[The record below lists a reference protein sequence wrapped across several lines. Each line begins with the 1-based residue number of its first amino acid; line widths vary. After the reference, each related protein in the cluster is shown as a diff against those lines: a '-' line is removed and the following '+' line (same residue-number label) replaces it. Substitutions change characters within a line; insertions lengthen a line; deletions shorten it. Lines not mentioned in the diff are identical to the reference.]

1 MRWATNDQSR
11 EMAAEDGSGWHRPWD
26 GTTLEASLF
35 SNMQDASPLFLLS
48 SVVLAGLFGGWLAR
62 KLHVPGI
69 TGNIVIGAV
78 IGLTVFNE
86 LDVPRQLQTLSTFAT
101 SLIAVAVGH
110 QFAYRRIRSALRRIL
125 AIALFESFV
134 AFVCVAAL
142 TLGFGADW
150 VSALLLASLAISTAP
165 ATSLA
170 VIREMRAK
178 GPFVKT
184 LLGVVAIDA
193 GLCITVFA
201 FVQTL
206 VANIHTGAGTTAGI
220 EEAIATTGFQLLG
233 SLGVGL
239 VVGLIVDR
247 LIHIPNMHKFT
258 TLLIAVMVCTE
269 LAAALNLSPLIACLV
284 FGICLGN
291 MSHESDR
298 LVSEF
303 EPIEPVLYTCF
314 FTLAGMSV
322 HLDALATA
330 GVFCIVYVIARGVG
344 KMGGAYLGARTTRC
358 SPRIASSV
366 PFALVPQAGVV
377 IGLLVLLE
385 GDPRIPTEIS
395 ARVGTLLVAAVTI
408 NEILG
413 PLFTRFAVTR
423 SKEAGLDRPRLM
435 EFLQEEFILTN
446 LEADDK
452 WEAIQ
457 KLTDFF
463 VKAHRLNRGQ
473 AKALYDT
480 IVEREKQNTTAIGHG
495 AAIPHGRLDITDQV
509 QGVLGIS
516 RTGIPFD
523 APDGEPAK
531 LIMMIATPT
540 EHEKHHLEV
549 MAGLAGMVSE
559 PIVRERLIAAVDP
572 NDAWEIIEDMG
583 ARTYN
588 YFLEDVEEDIAQT

>member
-1 MRWATNDQSR
+1 
-11 EMAAEDGSGWHRPWD
+11 
-26 GTTLEASLF
+26 
-35 SNMQDASPLFLLS
+35 
-48 SVVLAGLFGGWLAR
+48 VVLAGLFGGWLAK

-69 TGNIVIGAV
+69 TGNIVIGALV
-78 IGLTVFNE
+78 GLTVFKD
-86 LDVPRQLQTLSTFAT
+86 LDVPGHLRTLSTFAT

-110 QFAYRRIRSALRRIL
+110 QFSYRRIRTALRRIL
-125 AIALFESFV
+125 GIAVMESFF
-134 AFVCVAAL
+134 AFAAVAAL
-142 TLGFGADW
+142 TLAFGAHW
-150 VSALLLASLAISTAP
+150 VTALLLASLAISTAP

-206 VANIHTGAGTTAGI
+206 VANYYTGSGPTAGI
-220 EEAIATTGFQLLG
+220 QAAFATTAVQLLG
-233 SLGVGL
+233 SLGVGV
-239 VVGLIVDR
+239 VVGYAVDR
-247 LIHIPNMHKFT
+247 LIHMPHIHKFSI
-258 TLLIAVMVCTE
+258 LFIAVMVCTE
-269 LAAALNLSPLIACLV
+269 LAAILSLSPLIACLV

-291 MSHESDR
+291 LSKESDR
-298 LVSEF
+298 LVRVL

-322 HLDALATA
+322 HLEALVSA
-330 GVFCIVYVIARGVG
+330 GIFCVAYVVARCLG
-344 KMGGAYLGARTTRC
+344 KMFGAYAGARVTRC
-358 SPRIASSV
+358 SARIASSI
-366 PFALVPQAGVV
+366 PYALVPQAGVV

-385 GDPRIPTEIS
+385 GDPRIPSEITL
-395 ARVGTLLVAAVTI
+395 RVGTLLVAAVTI
-408 NEILG
+408 NEVIG
-413 PLFTRFAVTR
+413 PLFTRMAVNR

-446 LEADDK
+446 LEAADK
-452 WEAIQ
+452 WEALQ

-463 VKAHRLNRGQ
+463 VTAHRLDKEQ
-473 AKALYDT
+473 AAELYDT
-480 IVEREKQNTTAIGHG
+480 IVERERQNTTAIGHG

-516 RTGIPFD
+516 RQGIPFD
-523 APDGEPAK
+523 AHDEEPVK

-572 NDAWEIIEDMG
+572 NDAWEIIEEMG

-588 YFLEDVEEDIAQT
+588 YFLEDVEEEVAQS